1 MQEFVRSVKLHMNIF
16 RCLDDIRNGPSK
28 SDKGDDVTQTWF
40 VFLVPGHNP
49 TFAQGKKLIAMTS
62 LRNQF
67 QKRFFVIILYINIY
81 TYR

>member
-1 MQEFVRSVKLHMNIF
+1 MKLF
-16 RCLDDIRNGPSK
+16 RCLEDIKNGPSK
-28 SDKGDDVTQTWF
+28 SDKGEDVTQTWF

-67 QKRFFVIILYINIY
+67 QKFFCHHTIYINIY

>member
-1 MQEFVRSVKLHMNIF
+1 MKIF

-28 SDKGDDVTQTWF
+28 SDKGEDVTQTWF

-62 LRNQF
+62 LRKQF
-67 QKRFFVIILYINIY
+67 FCHHTIYINIY

>member
-1 MQEFVRSVKLHMNIF
+1 MNIF

-28 SDKGDDVTQTWF
+28 SDKGEDVTQTWF

-49 TFAQGKKLIAMTS
+49 TFAQGKKLISMTS

-67 QKRFFVIILYINIY
+67 QNFFVIILYI
-81 TYR
+81 

>member
-28 SDKGDDVTQTWF
+28 SDKGEDVTQTWF

-49 TFAQGKKLIAMTS
+49 TFAQGKKLAAITS
-62 LRNQF
+62 LRN
-67 QKRFFVIILYINIY
+67 RF
-81 TYR
+81 